1 MLKVFA
7 YDMRYGTLF
16 LELNEKFQIVDK
28 PEDADII
35 AAALNIG
42 KDEDWVIIKNMI
54 KPHHVFVLFQIFHID
69 HFMDM
74 NYTQDNI
81 KKLRSVLPT
90 KKIIIVHTDINQ
102 IDRHNAIYYDH
113 MFDRQKLYCTD
124 YDKGI
129 SLPGR
134 VWTYGCS
141 KELYSINPIE
151 KKLFKKFLAPMRI
164 YHWNST
170 VSPRMMYRK
179 KIKQFLSKQK
189 DSYITDNN
197 TSAAF
202 LPNAVDET
210 VLINI
215 TGERGGIWY
224 PISDIYYNTSLINVY
239 TETLVLTSDGVRLI
253 TEKTYDP
260 LIKGNFILPFG
271 YSGLIQDI
279 LGYGFK
285 LPTWIDYSY
294 DKIVDDD
301 DRFTA
306 YMESLYKLS
315 ECTTKK
321 LFHQAMNDWDILEHN
336 RLVFYSRPYSYPLL
350 ADKIKLCIDHNDSN
364 DWKY

>member
-1 MLKVFA
+1 MLKIFA

-16 LELNEKFQIVDK
+16 LELNEKFQFVNK

-42 KDEDWVIIKNMI
+42 KDEDWVIIKNII

-74 NYTQDNI
+74 KYTQDNI
-81 KKLRSVLPT
+81 KNLRSVLPT
-90 KKIIIVHTDINQ
+90 KKIIVVHTDINQ

-129 SLPGR
+129 ELSGR
-134 VWTYGCS
+134 VWTYGCN
-141 KELYSINPIE
+141 KELYSVNPIE
-151 KKLFKKFLAPMRI
+151 KTLFKKFLAPMRI
-164 YHWNST
+164 YHWNTT

-179 KIKQFLSKQK
+179 KIKQFLSKKK

-202 LPNAVDET
+202 LPNGVDKN
-210 VLINI
+210 VLIQI
-215 TGERGGIWY
+215 TGEKGGIWY
-224 PISDIYYNTSLINVY
+224 PVSDIYYNTSLINVY
-239 TETLVLTSDGVRLI
+239 TETLVLTSDGVRLL

-285 LPTWIDYSY
+285 LPEWIDYSY

-315 ECTTKK
+315 EWPVTKI
-321 LFHQAMNDWDILEHN
+321 FHHAMDDWHILEHN
-336 RLVFYSRPYSYPLL
+336 RSVFYSRPYSYPLL